1 MNKTHVNICEKLGW
15 SVRTYQEQD
24 YYTNKVIK
32 YVSLSQHSPAGED
45 FSFDV
50 EDRDFVNNVKE
61 YAADF
66 DEDEHVEL
74 WIPNRGQRGVP
85 SSISV
90 LVEDAKAIFS
100 MLENLAD
107 ALIEAEAKLQA
118 RRKRRGK

>member
-1 MNKTHVNICEKLGW
+1 MNKTHANICEKLGW
-15 SVRTYQEQD
+15 SVHTYQEQD

-50 EDRDFVNNVKE
+50 EDRDFANNVKE
-61 YAADF
+61 YAADYNV
-66 DEDEHVEL
+66 DDHVEL

-90 LVEDAKAIFS
+90 LVEDAKAISS
-100 MLENLAD
+100 MLEDLAL
-107 ALIEAEAKLQA
+107 ALCEAAAK
-118 RRKRRGK
+118 KGGK